1 MKRLRGSFKMS
12 IVHEKTKV
20 YLSQIKKKKKII
32 KDFLQTQQRG
42 SLFNSFNVP
51 NEGKVKRYKN
61 IANLRNKFKII
72 PYQI

>member
-1 MKRLRGSFKMS
+1 MS
-12 IVHEKTKV
+12 IVYEKTKV
-20 YLSQIKKKKKII
+20 YLNQIKKKKII

-61 IANLRNKFKII
+61 IATLGNKF
-72 PYQI
+72 

>member
-1 MKRLRGSFKMS
+1 MS
-12 IVHEKTKV
+12 IYEKTKV
-20 YLSQIKKKKKII
+20 YLNQIKKKKKKKKKII
-32 KDFLQTQQRG
+32 KYFLQTQQRG

>member
-1 MKRLRGSFKMS
+1 MS
-12 IVHEKTKV
+12 IVYEKTKV
-20 YLSQIKKKKKII
+20 YLSPIKKKYTA

-51 NEGKVKRYKN
+51 NEDKVKRCKN
-61 IANLRNKFKII
+61 NANLRNKFKII

>member
-1 MKRLRGSFKMS
+1 MS
-12 IVHEKTKV
+12 IYEKTKV
-20 YLSQIKKKKKII
+20 YLNQIKKKKKKKII

>member
-1 MKRLRGSFKMS
+1 MKKQKC
-12 IVHEKTKV
+12 IWTK
-20 YLSQIKKKKKII
+20 SKKKKKKII
-32 KDFLQTQQRG
+32 KYFLQTQQRG

>member
-1 MKRLRGSFKMS
+1 MS
-12 IVHEKTKV
+12 IVYEKTKV
-20 YLSQIKKKKKII
+20 YLSQIKKKNKKKKII

-42 SLFNSFNVP
+42 SLFNSFDVP

>member
-1 MKRLRGSFKMS
+1 MS
-12 IVHEKTKV
+12 IVYEKTKV
-20 YLSQIKKKKKII
+20 YLSQIKKKKQKKKII

-42 SLFNSFNVP
+42 SLFNSFDVP

>member
-1 MKRLRGSFKMS
+1 MS